1 MKTIVLTLTVLLSAA
16 GFAATPAETA
26 IQKAQTA
33 IATHP
38 DHYPY
43 YNSLAMAYA
52 RRARETSDVAFYAK
66 AEETLA
72 KSFAISP
79 DNFEGLKTEAW
90 LQLGRHE
97 FAKALGT
104 AQKLNRQT
112 PDDVTVYGYLVDANA
127 ELGRYKDAVAA
138 AQWMLDLRPGNVP
151 GLTRAG
157 YLRELHGNL
166 SGALEVMQM
175 AYDST
180 PFNETED
187 RAWLLT
193 QMAHLSLIS
202 GDLSQAEM
210 LANGALGLFP
220 NYHYA
225 LGTLAQVRIAQERYP
240 EAVALLEKRYAA
252 APHAE
257 NLYALAEAQELA
269 GRKDDALES
278 YARFERQSLAES
290 GLADNSN
297 HELIA
302 YYVDHAHKPA
312 EALAIARREV
322 ERRQD
327 VYTLDACAW
336 ALAGSGDYEQAEAQS
351 EKALAVGVKDP
362 RLLFHAGAIALH
374 LRHKDKAAVYLK
386 DAASRHSREALSLL
400 RDMQAAAVAAGL
412 E

>member
-1 MKTIVLTLTVLLSAA
+1 MKTIVLTFILLSSAA

-26 IQKAQTA
+26 IQKAQTL
-33 IATHP
+33 IASHP

-52 RRARETSDVAFYAK
+52 RRARETSDVAFYAR
-66 AEETLA
+66 AEETLTE
-72 KSFAISP
+72 SFAISP
-79 DNFEGLKTEAW
+79 DNFEGLKTQAW

-97 FAKALGT
+97 FAKALAT

-127 ELGRYKDAVAA
+127 ELGHYKDAVAA

-180 PFNETED
+180 PFSEAED

-193 QMAHLSLIS
+193 QMAHLSLIG
-202 GDLSQAEM
+202 GDLSQAETW
-210 LANGALGLFP
+210 ANGALGLFP

-240 EAVALLEKRYAA
+240 EAAALLETRYTAT
-252 APHAE
+252 PHAE

-269 GRKDDALES
+269 GRKDNALES

-290 GLADNSN
+290 GQADNSN
-297 HELIA
+297 HELVA

-312 EALAIARREV
+312 EALALARREL

-327 VYTLDACAW
+327 VYTLDTYAW
-336 ALAGSGDYEQAEAQS
+336 ALAGNGDYERAEAQS
-351 EKALAVGVKDP
+351 QKALAVGVKDP
-362 RLLFHAGAIALH
+362 RLLFHAGVIALH
-374 LRHKDKAAVYLK
+374 LQHKDKAASYLK

-400 RDMQAAAVAAGL
+400 RDMQETAGAGL
-412 E
+412 Y